1 MITAMIT
8 LIITIVIIITII
20 IMTIK
25 TLTIMITN
33 SYVMIKSNDNKI
45 IMVTKIP
52 LKIKI
57 MKNNSMV
64 KNNNW

>member
-1 MITAMIT
+1 
-8 LIITIVIIITII
+8 
-20 IMTIK
+20 MTIK
-25 TLTIMITN
+25 TLTIMTTN